1 MESKI
6 FFPTGDV
13 YIGIKNKGEATTNE
27 RLYKALIAAN
37 ISADPDPV
45 RKEYNGEPIDVFLVT
60 TDFVQMFYGKEK
72 DFNLKFDVYIENNYI
87 MQLFPLLK
95 PSIQKKAKQK
105 KWLKDRRGKSI
116 FQETSN

>member
-72 DFNLKFDVYIENNYI
+72 DFNLKFDVYIEKNYI